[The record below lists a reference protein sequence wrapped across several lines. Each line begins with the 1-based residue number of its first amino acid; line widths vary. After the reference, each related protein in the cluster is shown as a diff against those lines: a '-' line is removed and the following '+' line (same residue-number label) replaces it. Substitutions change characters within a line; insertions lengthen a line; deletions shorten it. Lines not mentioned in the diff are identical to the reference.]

1 MVAKCF
7 EEPKPSKTPS
17 HKKAKNPMNNVPET
31 RNRRS
36 FVVEVSVSVFD
47 KISTRST
54 KNIETVKETKMERKK
69 QILIKDLLKLLFQ

>member
-1 MVAKCF
+1 
-7 EEPKPSKTPS
+7 
-17 HKKAKNPMNNVPET
+17 MNNVPET

-54 KNIETVKETKMERKK
+54 KNIETVKETKMDRKK